1 MVAFLVVVVVS
12 VIVVCMGIFGLISP
26 AGVVAFVSR
35 WQSPAGLW
43 TASIIRLVFG
53 IALWLVAP
61 SSRTPVVLKVVSV
74 VSVASAVVLLLAGVS
89 RFESILSWW
98 FHQSTVFQRGWSA
111 VAVAGG
117 AFILWSVIV
126 KKSR

>member
-1 MVAFLVVVVVS
+1 VAFLVVVVVS
-12 VIVVCMGIFGLISP
+12 VIAVCMGIFGLISP
-26 AGVVAFVSR
+26 AGVVASIAR

-43 TASIIRLVFG
+43 TASIVRLVFG

-61 SSRTPVVLKVVSV
+61 SSRTPLVLKVVSV

-126 KKSR
+126 KRSR

>member
-1 MVAFLVVVVVS
+1 MVEFLVVVVVS
-12 VIVVCMGIFGLISP
+12 IMVVCVGIFGLISP
-26 AGVVAFVSR
+26 AGVVGFIAR

-43 TASIIRLVFG
+43 TASIARLVFG

-74 VSVASAVVLLLAGVS
+74 VSVASAVVLLVAGVS

-98 FHQSTVFQRGWSA
+98 SHQAAVFQRGWSA

-117 AFILWSVIV
+117 AFILWSVIM
-126 KKSR
+126 KRNR

>member
-1 MVAFLVVVVVS
+1 MVAFLVVAVVS
-12 VIVVCMGIFGLISP
+12 IMVVCVGILGLISP
-26 AGVVAFVSR
+26 AGVVDFIAR

-43 TASIIRLVFG
+43 TASIVRLVFG

-89 RFESILSWW
+89 YFESILSWW

-126 KKSR
+126 KRSR